1 MVATVGVSCLLSI
14 ICLLILLRDIAWGVT
29 KGLGEDG
36 VAFGGDLPRPSGP
49 SREEA
54 LDTYIEKLGLTAREA
69 EVCGLLLSTDL
80 GVQEIADEIFI
91 SRRVAQRHIAAIYEK
106 AGVTTRLG
114 LYRDFDAW
122 FDEGA
127 N

>member
-1 MVATVGVSCLLSI
+1 M
-14 ICLLILLRDIAWGVT
+14 
-29 KGLGEDG
+29 
-36 VAFGGDLPRPSGP
+36 
-49 SREEA
+49 
-54 LDTYIEKLGLTAREA
+54 
-69 EVCGLLLSTDL
+69 CGLLLSTDL

-122 FDEGA
+122 FDESV